1 MDIIF
6 EEEISE
12 VTKDREQLKKM
23 LGELRED
30 DTIYVTD
37 LTNLLNSYI

>member
-6 EEEISE
+6 EEEVSG
-12 VTKDREQLKKM
+12 VTKNCEQLKKM
-23 LGELRED
+23 LGDLRED

-37 LTNLLNSYI
+37 IINLINSYI

>member
-6 EEEISE
+6 EEEVSG
-12 VTKDREQLKKM
+12 VTKNCEQLKKM
-23 LGELRED
+23 LGDLRED

-37 LTNLLNSYI
+37 ITNLINSYI